1 MEGLLLLKLY
11 ALPSLYRQGNFARA
25 SLYEADI
32 AALMYAYRPDMDG
45 LLKERAGYVA
55 ASDLAEMQN
64 IVAEIRSRTGRFRR
78 QERD

>member
-1 MEGLLLLKLY
+1 VEGLLLLKLY

-25 SLYEADI
+25 SLYETDI

-45 LLKERAGYVA
+45 LLKGLAGYVA
-55 ASDLAEMQN
+55 ASDLAKLQN

-78 QERD
+78 QECD